1 MSLTLAPRHR
11 CLRGIPPRGCLIN
24 VKVIS
29 RREGLSLGEKKEGG
43 WRVAEAEGATGWGGT
58 LGVTHV
64 LSCASLPA
72 CALVECRVT

>member
-29 RREGLSLGEKKEGG
+29 RREGLSL
-43 WRVAEAEGATGWGGT
+43 AEAEGATGWGGA
-58 LGVTHV
+58 GGGTHV

-72 CALVECRVT
+72 CALVECGVT

>member
-29 RREGLSLGEKKEGG
+29 RREGLSLGEKKGRGLKGSGG
-43 WRVAEAEGATGWGGT
+43 GGSDRVSGG
-58 LGVTHV
+58 THV